1 METMKTHAAVLY
13 EPGQWWEIAELEL
26 DPPKEREVLI
36 RFMAAGLCRSDE
48 HIREAGGSHIRFP
61 LVGGHEGAG
70 VVEAVGESVTR
81 VKPGDHVVTSYIPAC
96 GRCRYCS
103 TGHQNLCDAG
113 QYAGV
118 GCMQDETFRY
128 HKDGDDFGGFCALGT
143 FSQRGVVSEYSCVRI
158 DEDIPFEVAA
168 LVGCGVTTGWS
179 SAVHAAE
186 VQAGDTVVI
195 FGIGGVGISAVQGAR
210 FAGATN
216 VIAIDPNPFKLQMA
230 RDLGATFA
238 TTGVD
243 EARERITDLTRGQM
257 ADEAIVTV
265 GVLQP
270 EITEDAVSLVGKAG
284 KVVLISV
291 GEPDVKTISLTGSP
305 LVGWHKRIQGALAGG
320 ANPIYQ
326 MPTLLG
332 LYRSG
337 HLKVDEIITRRYTL
351 EQVNDGYRD
360 MLEGRN
366 VRGVI
371 IHES

>member
-1 METMKTHAAVLY
+1 MKTHAAVLY
-13 EPGQWWEIAELEL
+13 EPGQWWEITELEL

-36 RFMAAGLCRSDE
+36 RFMAAGLCHSDE

-216 VIAIDPNPFKLQMA
+216 VIAIDPHPFKLQVA
-230 RDLGATFA
+230 GELGATF
-238 TTGVD
+238 TTTDVE
-243 EARERITDLTRGQM
+243 EARERITELTRGQM
-257 ADEAIVTV
+257 ADEALVTV
-265 GVLQP
+265 GVLEP

-291 GEPDVKTISLTGSP
+291 GRPDVKTISLTGSP

-360 MLEGRN
+360 LLEGRN
-366 VRGVI
+366 VRGVMI
-371 IHES
+371 IES

>member
-1 METMKTHAAVLY
+1 
-13 EPGQWWEIAELEL
+13 
-26 DPPKEREVLI
+26 
-36 RFMAAGLCRSDE
+36 
-48 HIREAGGSHIRFP
+48 
-61 LVGGHEGAG
+61 
-70 VVEAVGESVTR
+70 
-81 VKPGDHVVTSYIPAC
+81 
-96 GRCRYCS
+96 
-103 TGHQNLCDAG
+103 
-113 QYAGV
+113 
-118 GCMQDETFRY
+118 
-128 HKDGDDFGGFCALGT
+128 
-143 FSQRGVVSEYSCVRI
+143 
-158 DEDIPFEVAA
+158 
-168 LVGCGVTTGWS
+168 VGCGVTTGWS

-216 VIAIDPNPFKLQMA
+216 VIAIDPHPFKLQVA
-230 RDLGATFA
+230 SELGATF
-238 TTGVD
+238 TTTDVE
-243 EARERITDLTRGQM
+243 EARERITELTRGQM

-270 EITEDAVSLVGKAG
+270 EVTENAVSLVGKAG

-351 EQVNDGYRD
+351 DQVNDGYRD
-360 MLEGRN
+360 LLDGKN

-371 IHES
+371 LIES

>member
-13 EPGQWWEIAELEL
+13 EPGQWWEITELEL
-26 DPPKEREVLI
+26 DPPKEREVLV
-36 RFMAAGLCRSDE
+36 RFMAAGLCHSDE

-128 HKDGDDFGGFCALGT
+128 HKDGEDFGGFCALGT

-216 VIAIDPNPFKLQMA
+216 VIAIDPHPFKLQVA
-230 RDLGATFA
+230 SELGATF
-238 TTGVD
+238 TTTDVE
-243 EARERITDLTRGQM
+243 EARERITELTRGQM

-270 EITEDAVSLVGKAG
+270 EVTENAVSLVGKAG

-351 EQVNDGYRD
+351 DQVNDGYRD
-360 MLEGRN
+360 LLDGKN

-371 IHES
+371 LIES